1 MGEDALLHDLLSRTA
16 DGAYIVDERQ
26 RIVAWNAAAV
36 DLLGFT
42 AQEVMGQPCHQ
53 IIGGRADGGCVIC
66 RRGCQPFVASNRGEL
81 VPSFDVQVRTAHGR
95 SRWVN
100 AGVIAIT
107 VADDQGAPASVVIH
121 LLRDVE
127 AKKQAE
133 TFAAEV
139 AALTQQIKP
148 KPTSSTPHYEL
159 DLPTLTLTLT
169 PREADVLALLAE
181 GADTAAIASQ
191 LLIGNSTVR
200 NHTQRILH
208 KLGVHSRLEAVA
220 RAREHGLLT

>member
-1 MGEDALLHDLLSRTA
+1 MRSTA
-16 DGAYIVDERQ
+16 DGAYVVDEHQ
-26 RIVAWNAAAV
+26 RIVAWNQVAE

-42 AQEVMGQPCHQ
+42 AKDVLGQPCHQ

-66 RRGCQPFVASNRGEL
+66 RRGCKPFSASRRGEL

-107 VADDQGAPASVVIH
+107 VADGQGAPAPAVIH
-121 LLRDVE
+121 LLRDME

-133 TFAAEV
+133 SFATEV
-139 AALTQQIKP
+139 ATLARHISLKP
-148 KPTSSTPHYEL
+148 PSPTPQHEY
-159 DLPTLTLTLT
+159 DLPISALT
-169 PREADVLALLAE
+169 PRENDVLVLLAE
-181 GADTAAIASQ
+181 GADTAAIATQ
-191 LLIGNSTVR
+191 LMIGSSTVR
-200 NHTQRILH
+200 NHVQRILH

-220 RAREHGLLT
+220 RAREHGILDS

>member
-1 MGEDALLHDLLSRTA
+1 MDENALLHDLLDRTA
-16 DGAYIVDERQ
+16 DGAYVVDEQQ
-26 RIVAWNAAAV
+26 RIVAWNHAAE

-42 AQEVMGQPCHQ
+42 AKEVMGQPCHQ

-100 AGVIAIT
+100 AGVIAVT
-107 VADDQGAPASVVIH
+107 LKDADGVPSPAVIH

-133 TFAAEV
+133 TFATEV
-139 AALTQQIKP
+139 AALTRQINL
-148 KPTSSTPHYEL
+148 KPTSSTPQYDL
-159 DLPTLTLTLT
+159 DLPIPTLT

-200 NHTQRILH
+200 NHIQRILH

-220 RAREHGLLT
+220 CAREHGLLE